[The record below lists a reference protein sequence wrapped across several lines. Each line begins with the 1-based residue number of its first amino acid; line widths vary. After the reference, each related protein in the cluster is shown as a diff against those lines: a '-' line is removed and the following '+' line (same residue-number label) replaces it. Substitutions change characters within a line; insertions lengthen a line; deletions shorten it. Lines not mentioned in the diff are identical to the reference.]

1 MPDDLIING
10 QVSLPD
16 TELEITTSRSSGP
29 GGQHVNKTDTRVT
42 VRWNLETSA
51 QLSPSQRDR
60 ARRNLASR
68 LTADGDLLVHCDTH
82 RSQRRNRDDARQRLA
97 ALLRS
102 ALVPPKVRRKTR
114 PSAASRRKRLENKR
128 RRGDL
133 KKSRGRRF
141 NGSERE

>member
-10 QVSLPD
+10 QVAIPD
-16 TELEITTSRSSGP
+16 AELEVTTSRSSGP

-42 VRWNLETSA
+42 VRWNLEASA
-51 QLSPSQRDR
+51 ALSETQRNR
-60 ARRNLASR
+60 ARRNLENR

-82 RSQRRNRDDARQRLA
+82 RSQRRNRDEARQRLA
-97 ALLRS
+97 ALVRS

-128 RRGDL
+128 RRSDI
-133 KKSRGRRF
+133 KKSRGKKF
-141 NGSERE
+141 DGSER